1 MYTYKYIFIYIYVY
15 IGIHKYVCTHMH
27 ENTRTQT
34 HINPHTQ
41 RSSHTNT
48 QRTPQPAQSQTR
60 KPAWI
65 HPYVQTC
72 KYTHARIHTCIKTP
86 IHTCTHP
93 SIRESNG
100 PADEGAEERPDHR
113 TQRTGY
119 YNPLCPSPRTLA
131 LCLDDVVSLSHQ
143 SACFF
148 CHHCRIRTDN
158 EHNCCHARHDEY
170 ALGAARAVKHIFV
183 SFHHG
188 RRPGGVKH
196 ISGSFQ
202 SPDTASASKT

>member
-1 MYTYKYIFIYIYVY
+1 MNTST
-15 IGIHKYVCTHMH
+15 CT
-27 ENTRTQT
+27 
-34 HINPHTQ
+34 I
-41 RSSHTNT
+41 
-48 QRTPQPAQSQTR
+48 AKR
-60 KPAWI
+60 KPAWKY
-65 HPYVQTC
+65 PYVQTC
-72 KYTHARIHTCIKTP
+72 KYTHACIHTCIKTH
-86 IHTCTHP
+86 IHTRTHP

-113 TQRTGY
+113 THRTGY
-119 YNPLCPSPRTLA
+119 YNPLGPSPRTLA

-158 EHNCCHARHDEY
+158 EHNCHARHDEY
-170 ALGAARAVKHIFV
+170 ALGAARAVKHLFV

-196 ISGSFQ
+196 ISGSLQ
-202 SPDTASASKT
+202 SPHTSISPSSSASSASVVIQTVSCTGTRMLGSKNPIGAARAFFKN